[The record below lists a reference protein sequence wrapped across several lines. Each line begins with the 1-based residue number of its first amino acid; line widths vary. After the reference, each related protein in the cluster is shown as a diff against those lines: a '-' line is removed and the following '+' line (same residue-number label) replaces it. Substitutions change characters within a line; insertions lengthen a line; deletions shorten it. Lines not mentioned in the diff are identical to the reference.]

1 MGDLSNL
8 YRRIYLS
15 PFCRTLE
22 NSGMIIVGNILED
35 GKWIKI
41 PSEIWKYIKESVGL
55 KKSVFDILE
64 LCESDSEKRFYDD
77 LLKKLFMIRVL
88 TFDLNDWRQNVKNL
102 YIDLTSRCNL
112 HCEHCC
118 SSYGDI
124 PAHDLSFEQLIQLVK
139 WADTKN
145 IESITL
151 TGGEIYILK
160 DVNEKIKYTRNHF
173 SGKIS
178 IITNGTLITD
188 SDIDILKECIN
199 NVSISLDGYDLESV
213 ERIRGKHVFE
223 KVMRLIPKLKEKGIE
238 KISLSMVLVRE
249 NKEHREKFLDLCEK
263 LEVKPM
269 LRVLNP
275 AGRARKKYSEFKVYD
290 TYNQEF
296 EALELEQI
304 RNNVSMR
311 VLCGAGM
318 TTMSCSANG
327 YIQPCTVMENKE
339 YCMGTIEDLVNDRLK
354 SLDIICGG
362 VTDKVLECRNCNVRY
377 FCEGTC
383 RGMNETIYLD
393 EELRSDKCRENK
405 HKLEK
410 AIWG

>member
-1 MGDLSNL
+1 
-8 YRRIYLS
+8 
-15 PFCRTLE
+15 
-22 NSGMIIVGNILED
+22 
-35 GKWIKI
+35 
-41 PSEIWKYIKESVGL
+41 
-55 KKSVFDILE
+55 
-64 LCESDSEKRFYDD
+64 
-77 LLKKLFMIRVL
+77 
-88 TFDLNDWRQNVKNL
+88 
-102 YIDLTSRCNL
+102 
-112 HCEHCC
+112 
-118 SSYGDI
+118 
-124 PAHDLSFEQLIQLVK
+124 
-139 WADTKN
+139 
-145 IESITL
+145 
-151 TGGEIYILK
+151 
-160 DVNEKIKYTRNHF
+160 
-173 SGKIS
+173 
-178 IITNGTLITD
+178 
-188 SDIDILKECIN
+188 
-199 NVSISLDGYDLESV
+199 
-213 ERIRGKHVFE
+213 
-223 KVMRLIPKLKEKGIE
+223 MRLIPKLKEKGIE

-377 FCEGTC
+377 FCEGNC